1 LRSASAMTV
10 SAVPSWCGV
19 AAGFGA
25 GGLAQPPSSPA
36 AASPNATRPPER
48 LEFLQ
53 FIFDTLSL

>member
-1 LRSASAMTV
+1 MTV
-10 SAVPSWCGV
+10 SAVASWCGV

-36 AASPNATRPPER
+36 AASPYATRPPER